1 MNADNYNIYSLIV
14 SIIALLLSVY
24 TFIKSRRDVKVA
36 QQNAS
41 EALKLQYGAI
51 ELQIR
56 TGITSAR
63 NTINNMAPILSP
75 YLAKKQSG
83 LLSDEEAYTLE
94 LLYKTY
100 DSCIEDL
107 LNQYD
112 EACQK
117 YIDDKVDKLMFK
129 KTYFNEINNIIS
141 SNDLSS
147 YYNVLTSKYKATLS
161 VYNKWVNE

>member
-117 YIDDKVDKLMFK
+117 Y
-129 KTYFNEINNIIS
+129 
-141 SNDLSS
+141 
-147 YYNVLTSKYKATLS
+147 
-161 VYNKWVNE
+161 